1 MASDAPQPVTVLL
14 QQWRDGDPQALETLT
29 PIVYDELRRLAA
41 KFLAKESNA
50 KTLQPTA
57 LLHEVYLKLANQ
69 RDQNW
74 QSRAHFFGIAA
85 HLMRLVLVDHARLKH
100 RAKRGGGEINIP
112 LDDAMAASFSRP
124 PNLVALDDA
133 LTELAKFDARKSQVI
148 EMRYFGGM
156 SLEETAEAL
165 NISITT
171 LGREQ
176 RLAQAWLKRYLSGD
190 TLTVE

>member
-1 MASDAPQPVTVLL
+1 MAAQEPQPITVLL
-14 QQWRDGDPQALETLT
+14 QQWRSGDPTALAAIT

-50 KTLQPTA
+50 QTLQPTA
-57 LLHEVYLKLANQ
+57 LLHEAYLRLAQQ

-85 HLMRLVLVDHARLKH
+85 HLMRNILVDHARTKH
-100 RAKRGGGEINIP
+100 RAKRGGGDINFS
-112 LDDAMAASFSRP
+112 LDEALTADTSKPSL
-124 PNLVALDDA
+124 LVDLDDA
-133 LTELAKFDARKSQVI
+133 LTELAKFDPRKSQVI

-165 NISITT
+165 DISITT

-176 RLAQAWLKRYLSGD
+176 RLAHAWIKRYLSG
-190 TLTVE
+190 EPGE

>member
-1 MASDAPQPVTVLL
+1 MSAPLTVLL
-14 QQWRDGDPQALETLT
+14 QQWRAGDPQALETLT

-41 KFLAKESNA
+41 KFLARESNA
-50 KTLQPTA
+50 HTLQPTA
-57 LLHEVYLKLANQ
+57 LLHEAYLKLAQQ

-85 HLMRLVLVDHARLKH
+85 HLMRLILVDHARLKH
-100 RAKRGGGEINIP
+100 RAKRGGGEIKLA
-112 LDDAMAASFSRP
+112 LDEALTASDPRP
-124 PNLVALDDA
+124 ASLVDLDDA
-133 LTELAKFDARKSQVI
+133 LSELAKFDERKSKVI

-165 NISITT
+165 DISVTT

-176 RLAQAWLKRYLSGD
+176 RLAQAWLKRYLAGG
-190 TLTVE
+190 TLTSG

>member
-1 MASDAPQPVTVLL
+1 MNTSLTVLL
-14 QQWRDGDPQALETLT
+14 QQWRDGDAQALEALT
-29 PIVYDELRRLAA
+29 PMVYDELRRLAA
-41 KFLAKESNA
+41 KFLSKESNA
-50 KTLQPTA
+50 QTLQPTA
-57 LLHEVYLKLANQ
+57 LLHEAYLKLAQQ

-85 HLMRLVLVDHARLKH
+85 HLMRLILVDHARSKH
-100 RAKRGGGEINIP
+100 RAKRGGGEIP
-112 LDDAMAASFSRP
+112 LSLDEALAATDSRP
-124 PNLVALDDA
+124 ANLVDLDDA
-133 LTELAKFDARKSQVI
+133 LTELAKFDDRKSKII

-165 NISITT
+165 GISITT

-190 TLTVE
+190 TLSKG